1 MKENNYSKEI
11 FIKSIKYL
19 KGVGPKYA
27 EILAKKNIIT
37 LYDLISFYPRT
48 YDDRRKTLK
57 IYEAL
62 QNQEK
67 TSVVYVEVIDISS
80 FTFQYR
86 NKPLVI
92 VTDGDVICEVPIYG
106 GRLPAGIAKGAKLYL
121 TGKFLRSG
129 RGKIQC
135 RVIEFEKPSSNA
147 LSYGKIVPIYPLT
160 ESFNSFNEKS
170 LPFAGKVNDTSPEV
184 VTIKL
189 SISIN
194 SYKVFNL
201 KASHLSLIDIKVS
214 KSLIAWFCH
223 LFSVNR
229 CSGREII

>member
-135 RVIEFEKPSSNA
+135 RVIEFEKPSSNSIKQI
-147 LSYGKIVPIYPLT
+147 LSRPFVYILLILELIRYFLKSIQKLGATKGLGF
-160 ESFNSFNEKS
+160 SF
-170 LPFAGKVNDTSPEV
+170 V
-184 VTIKL
+184 VK
-189 SISIN
+189 
-194 SYKVFNL
+194 FNL
-201 KASHLSLIDIKVS
+201 
-214 KSLIAWFCH
+214 
-223 LFSVNR
+223 
-229 CSGREII
+229 